1 MSDQEQDIILER
13 LKSGDKEAFKLFYE
27 KHRRY
32 LMVMAMSVLKDEME
46 AQDLVQD
53 FFTDFWQKQLY
64 NRISLDVPGASING
78 YVNRAVYN
86 RCLDRL
92 KQKKIQEKRL
102 KDFREPENTLSQEE
116 NINRTEWQAELNE
129 ALQKA
134 IGAVPPNSAK
144 IFEMAFVQHK
154 SRQEIATELSISPHT
169 VKNQLQRA
177 IKILRAKLKK
187 VSF

>member
-13 LKSGDKEAFKLFYE
+13 LKSGDKEAFRLFYE

-32 LMVMAMSVLKDEME
+32 LMVMATSILKDEME

-64 NRISLDVPGASING
+64 NRIKLDVPGTSING

-92 KQKKIQEKRL
+92 KQKNSEQKRINTMGVCTETGSHEDCIQR
-102 KDFREPENTLSQEE
+102 R
-116 NINRTEWQAELNE
+116 EWQSELSE
-129 ALQKA
+129 ALQRA
-134 IGAVPPNSAK
+134 IGEVPPQSVK
-144 IFEMAFVQHK
+144 VFEMAFVQHK

>member
-1 MSDQEQDIILER
+1 MSDQEQDIILKR
-13 LKSGDKEAFKLFYE
+13 LQSGDKEAFKLFYE

-32 LMVMAMSVLKDEME
+32 LMVMATSILKDEME
-46 AQDLVQD
+46 AQDLVQE

-64 NRISLDVPGASING
+64 NRISLAAPGASING

-92 KQKKIQEKRL
+92 EKKSNEQKRVKDMRLQTDTASHEDNIQR
-102 KDFREPENTLSQEE
+102 S
-116 NINRTEWQAELNE
+116 EWQLELSE

-134 IGAVPPNSAK
+134 IAEVPPQSAK
-144 IFEMAFVQHK
+144 VFEMAFVQHK
-154 SRQEIATELSISPHT
+154 SRQEIAAELDISPHT

-177 IKILRAKLKK
+177 IKILRTKLKK

>member
-32 LMVMAMSVLKDEME
+32 LMVLATSMLKDETE

-64 NRISLDVPGASING
+64 NRIKLDGPGTSVNG
-78 YVNRAVYN
+78 YVNRAIYN

-92 KQKKIQEKRL
+92 AQKSREQKRM
-102 KDFREPENTLSQEE
+102 KDMEVQTDTASPEDNIRRSEWHSELS
-116 NINRTEWQAELNE
+116 E

-134 IGAVPPNSAK
+134 IGEVPPQSVK
-144 IFEMAFVQHK
+144 VFEMAFVQHK
-154 SRQEIATELSISPHT
+154 SRQEIATELHISPHT

-177 IKILRAKLKK
+177 IKILRARLKK
-187 VSF
+187 VSL